1 MTQLV
6 KIALILMPF
15 FTIYGKGM
23 AQSDQANLKLKGI
36 YVYQFAKNVDWP
48 KEFKTGDFVIGVL
61 GDKEMFDQLNASY
74 ANKTIGSQAI
84 KVSYFESISEVAKCH
99 ILYVGSKLSSKVSEI
114 NSKMH
119 KYKTLIVTDGSNL
132 LSTGSVI
139 NFVVKDSKIAF
150 EISKKNADKLDLVI
164 GQTLEKLAVNS

>member
-1 MTQLV
+1 M
-6 KIALILMPF
+6 F
-15 FTIYGKGM
+15 GKGV
-23 AQSDQANLKLKGI
+23 AQSDKANLKLKGI

-48 KEFKTGDFVIGVL
+48 KEFKTGNFVIGVL

-84 KVSYFESISEVAKCH
+84 KVIYFESMSEVSKCH
-99 ILYVGSKLSSKVSEI
+99 ILYVGSNLSSKVSDLY
-114 NSKMH
+114 SKMS
-119 KYKTLIVTDGSNL
+119 KYKTLIVTDGNNL

-139 NFVVKDSKIAF
+139 NFVIKESKIAF
-150 EISKKNADKLDLVI
+150 EISKKNADKLNLVI